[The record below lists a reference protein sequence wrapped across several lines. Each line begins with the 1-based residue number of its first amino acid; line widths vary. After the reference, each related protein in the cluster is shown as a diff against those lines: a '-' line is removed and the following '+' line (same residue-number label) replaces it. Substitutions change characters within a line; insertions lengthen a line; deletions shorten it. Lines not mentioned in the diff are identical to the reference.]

1 MYHFLNKEKDESPF
15 FNEKAT
21 RTFQL
26 STNVTKEIES
36 VTSKKKTTESDEKIT
51 KIANLRMDVLAKHEK
66 LGIRLRQDKQFG
78 GSEALDKLQEKFM
91 KRKNEIKDFIN
102 IVDKIKA
109 YIKEHKKDLLKQ
121 KGEDEYNIYEI
132 KKANRPERTMSNL
145 SRRSSSSNFLK
156 K

>member
-36 VTSKKKTTESDEKIT
+36 VTSKKKTTESDEKVA

-66 LGIRLRQDKQFG
+66 LGIRLRQDK
-78 GSEALDKLQEKFM
+78 
-91 KRKNEIKDFIN
+91 
-102 IVDKIKA
+102 
-109 YIKEHKKDLLKQ
+109 
-121 KGEDEYNIYEI
+121 
-132 KKANRPERTMSNL
+132 
-145 SRRSSSSNFLK
+145 
-156 K
+156 